1 MNKERVSIMA
11 KKTTGRKSP
20 LRNMINESIEELANG
35 EFGADPRLDDAEEMT
50 GPERFVRGQKHKDE
64 VVIDGLLSDISGKTG
79 YFLKLKKEVKPNE
92 WMLMKVIENDW
103 RKWADIE
110 TEVSG
115 IVIEHTKRD
124 SRKWGSGLYRVEI
137 ACKGGSRGKGY
148 DPIDFYVNAEEE
160 FLGVNNAPGSTQ
172 AQVVDP
178 SVQVTSTLDMISQL
192 MNAVKGVIPQPQ
204 DPAQVQN
211 QIANAFQQG
220 MQLKV
225 SDSGNNN
232 QMMIA
237 MMTMMMTSMKEIMAA
252 SRSNEPR
259 VVNSPE
265 ETLNKT
271 LETLKTFGV
280 LGDKNEKP
288 HKEKTIIELA
298 AELKA
303 LGIDVFKKDDPMEQ
317 IGKLKQIASI
327 ASDFMGV
334 GGQGEKPSILEKII
348 DVLGPAVPKMI
359 ADIKATAENAAQ
371 AQAIASQ
378 NIQRMAKPLVTS
390 QPGVVQTGE
399 PTTYQSMSKSEE
411 PIVAQATVEQPVMND
426 QVKMFFNQMYEAI
439 RTNNKM
445 FYPVVYTSLLQD
457 QNGQNLLNG
466 IVQGTANAKN
476 LIDLLQQ
483 YGDERFKNSEF
494 VMKSMVG
501 YVNGFI
507 VWMRQMVAPQQEESV
522 QQSVVHET
530 SFDVVCPLCQTEYS
544 YGSEAEYLAESEE
557 NRICNAN
564 GTCQGIL
571 EPVKRKAI

>member
-1 MNKERVSIMA
+1 MA
-11 KKTTGRKSP
+11 RKAPGKKSA
-20 LRNMINESIEELANG
+20 LREMISESIEELSAG
-35 EFGADPRLDDAEEMT
+35 DFAKDPRLDDADEIT

-92 WMLMKVIENDW
+92 WMLMKVIENEW

-110 TEVSG
+110 TEVAS

-124 SRKWGSGLYRVEI
+124 ARKWGSGLYRVEI

-148 DPIDFYVNAEEE
+148 DPIDWYVNAEEE
-160 FLGVNNAPGSTQ
+160 FLGVNTTSGAST

-211 QIANAFQQG
+211 QIASAFQQG

-225 SDSGNNN
+225 GDSSNNN

-237 MMTMMMTSMKEIMAA
+237 MMTMMMTSMKEIMAV

-259 VVNSPE
+259 IVNSPE

-371 AQAIASQ
+371 AQIAAGQ
-378 NIQRMAKPLVTS
+378 NIQRMSRKQVS
-390 QPGVVQTGE
+390 VQPGQSVQQPVGE
-399 PTTYQSMSKSEE
+399 QTTYQSMAPSEE
-411 PIVAQATVEQPVMND
+411 PNVMQSTVEQPVMND

-439 RTNNKM
+439 KTNNKM
-445 FYPVVYTSLLQD
+445 FYPVIYTSLLQD

-466 IVQGTANAKN
+466 VVQGTANAKN

-483 YGDERFKNSEF
+483 YGDERFKDSTF
-494 VMKSMVG
+494 VMKFMVG

-507 VWMRQMVAPQQEESV
+507 VWLRQMMAPQTDIP
-522 QQSVVHET
+522 QQQNTAVS
-530 SFDVVCPLCQTEYS
+530 SFDVVCPMCQTEYS
-544 YGSEAEYLAESEE
+544 YNNEAEYLAEPEE

-571 EPVKRKAI
+571 EPMKQKAV